1 VAQSLPP
8 DAIGSAAGN
17 PIPANTAIAGN
28 GVNAASQPNTSSQ
41 PNPASQLNAV
51 NQLNTVN
58 KPNTTSQLYPAHQ
71 LNPVNILNRPNIVEV
86 VGLSHWFGTGAM
98 RRAVLQGVD
107 LRIGAGEVVLL
118 TGPSGCGKTT
128 LLTLVGALR
137 AVQQG
142 SVRLFD
148 QELNAASRDQR
159 QRLRRR
165 IGMIFQGH
173 NLLRC
178 LTAEQNVQMGADLL
192 PDLSYRARR
201 DLARE
206 WLRAVG
212 LGDHLAK
219 LPHDLSGGQKQR
231 VAIARALAGRPE
243 LLLADEPTAAL
254 DSRTGREVVDLLQA
268 LARDQGCGVL
278 MVTHD
283 PRILD
288 VADRLVE
295 MEDGRLLE
303 PVPASPTPVGI
314 PQP

>member
-1 VAQSLPP
+1 MAQSLPP
-8 DAIGSAAGN
+8 DAIGSAAGYS
-17 PIPANTAIAGN
+17 IPANTAIVGN
-28 GVNAASQPNTSSQ
+28 GVNPASQLNTSSQ
-41 PNPASQLNAV
+41 PNAAS
-51 NQLNTVN
+51 QLNTVN
-58 KPNTTSQLYPAHQ
+58 KPNTTSQLYPANQ
-71 LNPVNILNRPNIVEV
+71 LNPVDSLNSSNILEV

-107 LRIGAGEVVLL
+107 LRIGAGEMVLL

-159 QRLRRR
+159 QPLRRR

-254 DSRTGREVVDLLQA
+254 DSRTGREVVDLLQG

>member
-1 VAQSLPP
+1 MSRAPQPPASGSDSSNGIVSRHHNGKPPPVAG
-8 DAIGSAAGN
+8 A
-17 PIPANTAIAGN
+17 
-28 GVNAASQPNTSSQ
+28 TSSIEGL
-41 PNPASQLNAV
+41 PLSDIAPASL
-51 NQLNTVN
+51 
-58 KPNTTSQLYPAHQ
+58 
-71 LNPVNILNRPNIVEV
+71 V
-86 VGLSHWFGTGAM
+86 VRDLQHWFGSGAN
-98 RRAVLQGVD
+98 RRQVLDGVS
-107 LRIGAGEVVLL
+107 LTIRPGEVVML

-137 AVQQG
+137 QVMAG
-142 SVRLFD
+142 SVQLFG
-148 QELNAASRDQR
+148 QELHGAARRER
-159 QRLRRR
+159 QLLRRQ

-178 LTAEQNVQMGADLL
+178 LSAEQNVQMGADLL
-192 PDLSYRARR
+192 PGLGYRARR
-201 DLARE
+201 DLSRQ

-231 VAIARALAGRPE
+231 VAIARALAAQPR

-254 DSRTGREVVDLLQA
+254 DSRTGREVVELLRR
-268 LARDQGCGVL
+268 LARDQGCSVL

-295 MEDGRLLE
+295 MEDGRLSE
-303 PVPASPTPVGI
+303 ASISGRALSGSVG
-314 PQP
+314 

>member
-1 VAQSLPP
+1 MTSRSSPPESDPAGTPPSPSVALQ
-8 DAIGSAAGN
+8 D
-17 PIPANTAIAGN
+17 
-28 GVNAASQPNTSSQ
+28 
-41 PNPASQLNAV
+41 
-51 NQLNTVN
+51 
-58 KPNTTSQLYPAHQ
+58 
-71 LNPVNILNRPNIVEV
+71 
-86 VGLSHWFGTGAM
+86 LSHWYGSGVN
-98 RRAVLQGVD
+98 RRKVLDRVQ
-107 LRIGAGEVVLL
+107 LAINPGEVVLL

-137 AVQQG
+137 QVMEG

-148 QELNAASRDQR
+148 QELNGAPRRER
-159 QRLRRR
+159 QLLRRD

-178 LTAEQNVQMGADLL
+178 LSAEQNVQMGADLL
-192 PDLSYRARR
+192 PNLGYRARR

-212 LGDHLAK
+212 LGDHLGK

-231 VAIARALAGRPE
+231 VAIARALAAHPR

-254 DSRTGREVVDLLQA
+254 DSRTGREVVELLRR
-268 LARDQGCGVL
+268 LARDQGCSVL

-295 MEDGRLLE
+295 MEDGRLSE
-303 PVPASPTPVGI
+303 ASISDRTLSGSVG
-314 PQP
+314 

>member
-1 VAQSLPP
+1 MASTVA
-8 DAIGSAAGN
+8 I
-17 PIPANTAIAGN
+17 
-28 GVNAASQPNTSSQ
+28 
-41 PNPASQLNAV
+41 
-51 NQLNTVN
+51 
-58 KPNTTSQLYPAHQ
+58 
-71 LNPVNILNRPNIVEV
+71 E
-86 VGLSHWFGTGAM
+86 GLSHWYGRGGN
-98 RRAVLQGVD
+98 RRQVLESVN
-107 LRIGAGEVVLL
+107 LRIEPGEVVLL

-128 LLTLVGALR
+128 LLTLIGALR
-137 AVQQG
+137 TVQDGQVTVLG
-142 SVRLFD
+142 
-148 QELNAASRDQR
+148 QPLNGAGRGAR

-192 PDLSYRARR
+192 LNRSYLARR

-212 LGDHLAK
+212 LGDHLGK

-231 VAIARALAGRPE
+231 VAIARALATQPQ

-254 DSRTGREVVDLLQA
+254 DSSTGREVVDLLKR
-268 LARDQGCGVL
+268 LAREQACSVL

-288 VADRLVE
+288 VADRLVR
-295 MEDGRLLE
+295 MEDGRLLT
-303 PVPASPTPVGI
+303 SIG
-314 PQP
+314 